1 MAFNSYSG
9 LKDTIGVWL
18 QRTSSS
24 DDIQVYADDFI
35 DIAEERLA
43 RDLRIRANEATLNV
57 TLSGGAASIPSDF
70 IEIKH
75 AYIDGSP
82 AQPLNPVPSDWL
94 LDNYPTRSSDAK
106 PVFLA
111 EDGGSFIFGPY
122 PDKDYVLKG
131 VYYKRPAAL
140 SLANETNE
148 WTDNCPDVLLWAALV
163 ETAPFLMND
172 QRIATWEAKYQAAK
186 QRVNLDERKRTRR
199 YARIRVS

>member
-75 AYIDGSP
+75 VYIDGSP

>member
-75 AYIDGSP
+75 VYIDGSP
-82 AQPLNPVPSDWL
+82 VQPLNPVPSDWL